1 MCNCTLRA
9 RSDGHRDPSSVLS
22 QFLLHVHPGLGQG
35 VAALGT
41 VVPCEWGG
49 WGTTKR
55 LRGRGFVLGRRFE
68 GQHGKEIVLGE
79 GIWGGGGC

>member
-35 VAALGT
+35 EAALGT